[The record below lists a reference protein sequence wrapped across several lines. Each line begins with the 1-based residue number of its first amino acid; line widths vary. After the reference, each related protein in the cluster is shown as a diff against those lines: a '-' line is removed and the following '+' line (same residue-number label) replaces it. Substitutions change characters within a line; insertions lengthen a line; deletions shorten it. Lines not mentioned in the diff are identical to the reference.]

1 MIHCDALMK
10 DLLLVD
16 DHPIIVV
23 AVRALVEAK
32 SKDYRLH
39 TATTRDEALAM
50 LGETKPDVAIV
61 DLNLPDGDGLSL
73 IRELRSASPDC
84 RVLVFSMQCEL
95 KFGPRALKAGAH
107 GYLMKGADISA
118 LYQALAVVAS
128 GKSYCSDA
136 LAQHLMRNVG
146 VNGGRGV
153 GIEALSEREFQI
165 FQLIGRGLAP
175 KEIASFLRISPK
187 TVDSHRE
194 NMKAKLQCASTMD
207 LAFLARDWFV
217 DSGSGPTRG
226 ATLPEA
232 AVEGRGI

>member
-1 MIHCDALMK
+1 MK
-10 DLLLVD
+10 NLLLVD

-39 TATTRDEALAM
+39 TATTRGEALSV
-50 LGETKPDVAIV
+50 LEREIPDVAIV
-61 DLNLPDGDGLSL
+61 DLALPDGDGLSL
-73 IRELRSASPDC
+73 IRELRAASPAC

-95 KFGPRALKAGAH
+95 KFGPRALKAGAQ

-118 LYQALAVVAS
+118 LYKALEVVAS
-128 GKSYCSDA
+128 GKAYCSEA
-136 LAQHLMRNVG
+136 LTQHLMRNVG
-146 VNGGRGV
+146 VNGGRGAGV
-153 GIEALSEREFQI
+153 DALSEREFQI

-194 NMKAKLQCASTMD
+194 NMKSKMQCASTMD

-217 DSGSGPTRG
+217 DSGGGDSRVPT
-226 ATLPEA
+226 LSEA
-232 AVEGRGI
+232 AELREN